1 MPGIDSLTWQ
11 ALGLVLTLIGLG
23 LSALVWR
30 RKGAAHGLRT
40 VTWSL
45 LPLAAGLTGTLRLV
59 ADLADAVGRW
69 ATRFVFSPTVWLG
82 LVVAVVAAALFAVSA
97 RLLRARPPK
106 KAAGASLDSGVGR
119 PAAAGLTGG
128 GDLDEIEA
136 ILRKHGIS

>member
-1 MPGIDSLTWQ
+1 MPGFDSLTWQ

-23 LSALVWR
+23 LSAVVWK
-30 RKGAAHGLRT
+30 RKGPARGLRG
-40 VTWSL
+40 VAWSL

-82 LVVAVVAAALFAVSA
+82 VVVAVVAAVLFAVSA
-97 RLLRARPPK
+97 RMLRARPAP
-106 KAAGASLDSGVGR
+106 KAASVEGGGPPR
-119 PAAAGLTGG
+119 AGLTGG
-128 GDLDEIEA
+128 GDFDEIEA